1 MIIKK
6 WTSKDTVCLDV
17 GMSTPYKQKKT
28 LIDLL
33 TSTGCK
39 ISFILNKNVK
49 YLIRDDRENLNTY
62 KCRMA
67 LKFGIPIL
75 HTSYVLDCVNASS
88 KVMSMQDYLIS
99 NRSGDEEKVN
109 FTNGIIPSTMM
120 GGRKKCI
127 ISFLIHYDILE
138 DPTFSTRYYICLKI
152 FFLDESTNCSIFYLK
167 KLQFLATNT

>member
-6 WTSKDTVCLDV
+6 WTPKDTVCLDV
-17 GMSTPYKQKKT
+17 GMTTSYKQKKT

-49 YLIRDDRENLNTY
+49 YLIRDHRENLNTY

-75 HTSYVLDCVNASS
+75 HTSYVLDCVNTSN
-88 KVMSMQDYLIS
+88 KTINIQDYLIS

-120 GGRKKCI
+120 GGRKKCNVI
-127 ISFLIHYDILE
+127 FLIAYDIPE
-138 DPTFSTRYYICLKI
+138 DLVFCTWY
-152 FFLDESTNCSIFYLK
+152 
-167 KLQFLATNT
+167 

>member
-17 GMSTPYKQKKT
+17 GMTTSYKQKKT

-49 YLIRDDRENLNTY
+49 YLIRDNRENLNTY

-88 KVMSMQDYLIS
+88 KTMNIQDYLIS
-99 NRSGDEEKVN
+99 NRNGEEEKVN
-109 FTNGIIPSTMM
+109 FTNGIIPSTVM
-120 GGRKKCI
+120 GGRKKCNI
-127 ISFLIHYDILE
+127 IVLITYDIME
-138 DPTFSTRYYICLKI
+138 DLVISTRYYVC
-152 FFLDESTNCSIFYLK
+152 F
-167 KLQFLATNT
+167 